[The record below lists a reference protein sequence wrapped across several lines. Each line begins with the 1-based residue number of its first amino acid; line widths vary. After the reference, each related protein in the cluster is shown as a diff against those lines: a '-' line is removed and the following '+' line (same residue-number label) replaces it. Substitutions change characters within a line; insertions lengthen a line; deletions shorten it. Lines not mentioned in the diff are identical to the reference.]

1 MPYAIMFKPFRLYG
15 NVVSLYLLL
24 RFDKLSDHPLLNS
37 SIPQILIPSVP
48 QFLNSSYPQFPL

>member
-15 NVVSLYLLL
+15 NVISLYLLL
-24 RFDKLSDHPLLNS
+24 RFDKLSDHLLLNS
-37 SIPQILIPSVP
+37 SIP